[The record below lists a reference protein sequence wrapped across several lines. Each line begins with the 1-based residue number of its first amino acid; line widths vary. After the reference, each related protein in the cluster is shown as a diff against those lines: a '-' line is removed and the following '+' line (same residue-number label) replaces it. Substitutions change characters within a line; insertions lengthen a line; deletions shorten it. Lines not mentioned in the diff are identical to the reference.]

1 MYSTQKEPSPWLL
14 AAEADCELV
23 HGTVLDNCFNSL
35 WVYFQ
40 GNLETAKPRIQFDM
54 YKRLILWGRIW
65 SFCFSASLL
74 YLQAPDL
81 VKGRLLVCFLC
92 LGHLVLSLPIHIPTH
107 DSRHFR
113 TPESSGWQSKL
124 TCGRRERSSFTEKHE
139 KEVKMAG

>member
-54 YKRLILWGRIW
+54 YKHLILWGHIW

-74 YLQAPDL
+74 QAPDL
-81 VKGRLLVCFLC
+81 VEGR
-92 LGHLVLSLPIHIPTH
+92 
-107 DSRHFR
+107 
-113 TPESSGWQSKL
+113 
-124 TCGRRERSSFTEKHE
+124 
-139 KEVKMAG
+139 